1 MPAWGKNGFM
11 PGGSRLGEERCC
23 WNCRCTFMALDMNGL
38 AKLSA
43 EEFGVREADDG
54 ELGTDIGDEDW
65 SSLGL
70 CADGESMFLDG
81 DGVISCLLGDEPIA
95 SLRSGIG
102 ERAGGLERCFPG
114 LLSPLS
120 ELAKPCSSF
129 AKALS
134 PVSGVRPTETK
145 KFTPIFDFI
154 EIGGEASSDGNGWAS
169 EAGGDAVERI
179 TLPWGIDVGKA
190 VRGK

>member
-1 MPAWGKNGFM
+1 MVGSKRFCCILGSVGNLWKGLGMPPGSIMPAWGKNGFM

-23 WNCRCTFMALDMNGL
+23 WNWRCTFMALDMNGL

-65 SSLGL
+65 SNLGL

-120 ELAKPCSSF
+120 ELAKPCKNWS
-129 AKALS
+129 
-134 PVSGVRPTETK
+134 
-145 KFTPIFDFI
+145 
-154 EIGGEASSDGNGWAS
+154 
-169 EAGGDAVERI
+169 
-179 TLPWGIDVGKA
+179 
-190 VRGK
+190 